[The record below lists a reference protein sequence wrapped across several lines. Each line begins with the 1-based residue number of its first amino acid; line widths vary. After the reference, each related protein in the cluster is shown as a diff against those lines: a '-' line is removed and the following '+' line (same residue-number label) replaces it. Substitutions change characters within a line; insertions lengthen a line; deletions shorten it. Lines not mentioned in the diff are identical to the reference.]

1 MNGRDKINQLI
12 TQRMIDR
19 ITEIGE
25 LPWHKPWTSVSMM
38 PRNLVSKKNYRG
50 VNVFLLHMMGF
61 TSQWWL
67 TLKQVNALG
76 GKIRTGEKGS
86 PVVFFKIVEPRGD
99 AVGSDGKSKSF
110 AMLRYYRV
118 WNTDQCEG
126 LDGKVPVV
134 EVPKRVHTPIENAEA
149 VIRNM
154 PCPPR
159 VAHGRRQAS
168 YCPPT
173 DTVSMPS
180 PETFVS
186 GESYFSALL
195 HECVHAT
202 GAAKRLARKAIMEPN
217 RFGSDPYAKEE
228 LVAEL
233 GAAFLC
239 GHCGILPKTEENS
252 AAYLKG
258 WLARLKAEP
267 SMLITAGSQAQK
279 AYDYVLGNLEIKAPA
294 AEPVAEGVVAEKLA
308 A

>member
-1 MNGRDKINQLI
+1 MSAKINEMVV
-12 TQRMIDR
+12 QRLIDR
-19 ITEIGE
+19 INETGE
-25 LPWHKPWTSVSMM
+25 LPWKKPWTSVSTM

-61 TSQWWL
+61 SSPWFL
-67 TLKQVNALG
+67 SLKQVNALG
-76 GKIRTGEKGS
+76 GRIRKHEKGN
-86 PVVFFKIVEPRGD
+86 VVTFFKIIEKD
-99 AVGSDGKSKSF
+99 DDTADDGKRSF
-110 AMLRYYRV
+110 AMLRYYKV
-118 WNTDQCEG
+118 WNAAEQCEG
-126 LDGKVPVV
+126 LDGKVPEV
-134 EVPKRVHTPIENAEA
+134 EVPKRVHTPISEVEA
-149 VIRNM
+149 VVANM
-154 PCPPR
+154 PCPPHI
-159 VAHGRRQAS
+159 VHGRRQAAS

-202 GAAKRLARKAIMEPN
+202 GSAKRLARKAIMEPN

-252 AAYLKG
+252 TAYLKG
-258 WLARLKAEP
+258 WLARLKADP

-279 AYDYVLGNLEIKAPA
+279 AYDYVLGNLEEKAMA
-294 AEPVAEGVVAEKLA
+294 AQPVADGMVAERKA